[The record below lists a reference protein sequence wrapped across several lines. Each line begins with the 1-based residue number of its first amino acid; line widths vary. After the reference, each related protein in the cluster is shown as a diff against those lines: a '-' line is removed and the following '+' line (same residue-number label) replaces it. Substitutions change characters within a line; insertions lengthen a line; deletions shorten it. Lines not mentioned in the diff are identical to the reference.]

1 MFISLLTKTSKKPVT
16 MVRIEPS
23 NTKSDDSE
31 CFQHLR
37 SIRSKLHDF
46 NSTLKKIHFNVGT
59 LTRIHDINML
69 ANLYDVLNVQTTAL
83 LDDMQLEEARINSLM
98 PRGNLASGRRR
109 KATRR
114 HRRKH

>member
-1 MFISLLTKTSKKPVT
+1 MFSSLLSKTSKKPMT
-16 MVRIEPS
+16 MVRVEPS
-23 NTKSDDSE
+23 NSKSDDSE
-31 CFQHLR
+31 CYQHLKTL
-37 SIRSKLHDF
+37 RSKLHDF

-98 PRGNLASGRRR
+98 PRGNVASGRRR

-114 HRRKH
+114 RRKH

>member
-1 MFISLLTKTSKKPVT
+1 MFRSLVTKTSKKPVT
-16 MVRIEPS
+16 MVRVEPS
-23 NTKSDDSE
+23 NTKSDYTE

-59 LTRIHDINML
+59 LPRIHDINML
-69 ANLYDVLNVQTTAL
+69 ANLYDVLSVQTTAL

-98 PRGNLASGRRR
+98 LRGNVASGRRN

-114 HRRKH
+114 RHKH

>member
-1 MFISLLTKTSKKPVT
+1 MLGRLVDTRRARVDPNATRSLEK
-16 MVRIEPS
+16 
-23 NTKSDDSE
+23 E
-31 CFQHLR
+31 CSQQLR
-37 SIRSKLHDF
+37 SIRSKLREF

-59 LTRIHDINML
+59 LPRLHDINML

-98 PRGNLASGRRR
+98 PRGNVASGRRR

-114 HRRKH
+114 RRKN

>member
-1 MFISLLTKTSKKPVT
+1 MFSSLLSKTSKKPMT

-23 NTKSDDSE
+23 NSKSDDSE
-31 CFQHLR
+31 CYQHLR
-37 SIRSKLHDF
+37 TLRSKLHDF

-98 PRGNLASGRRR
+98 PRGNVASGRRR

-114 HRRKH
+114 RRKH

>member
-1 MFISLLTKTSKKPVT
+1 MFSSLLSKTSKKPVT
-16 MVRIEPS
+16 MVRVEPS
-23 NTKSDDSE
+23 NSKSDDSE
-31 CFQHLR
+31 CYQHLKTL
-37 SIRSKLHDF
+37 RSKLHDF

-98 PRGNLASGRRR
+98 PRGNVASGRRR

-114 HRRKH
+114 RRKH

>member
-1 MFISLLTKTSKKPVT
+1 MFSSLLSKTSKKPMT

-23 NTKSDDSE
+23 NSKSDDSE
-31 CFQHLR
+31 CYQHLR
-37 SIRSKLHDF
+37 TLRSKLHDF

-59 LTRIHDINML
+59 LPRTHDINML

-98 PRGNLASGRRR
+98 PRGNVASGRRR

-114 HRRKH
+114 RRKH